1 MGPKA
6 ENIEEYFSWFSPE
19 IQNQL
24 GQIRK
29 AIKEVL
35 PEAIEVISYH
45 MPAFKTT
52 EVLIYYA
59 AMKNH
64 IGFYPTNSAVS
75 EFKEALKP
83 FKTSKGAIQIP
94 YNEKLPLKLIQD
106 IAIFRKEE
114 AKVRTEQK
122 LKTKQKR
129 GQ

>member
-6 ENIEEYFSWFSPE
+6 ENIEEYFSWFPPE

-35 PEAIEVISYH
+35 PEATEVISYH

-52 EVLIYYA
+52 EVLVYYA

-64 IGFYPTNSAVS
+64 IGFYP
-75 EFKEALKP
+75 
-83 FKTSKGAIQIP
+83 
-94 YNEKLPLKLIQD
+94 
-106 IAIFRKEE
+106 
-114 AKVRTEQK
+114 
-122 LKTKQKR
+122 
-129 GQ
+129 